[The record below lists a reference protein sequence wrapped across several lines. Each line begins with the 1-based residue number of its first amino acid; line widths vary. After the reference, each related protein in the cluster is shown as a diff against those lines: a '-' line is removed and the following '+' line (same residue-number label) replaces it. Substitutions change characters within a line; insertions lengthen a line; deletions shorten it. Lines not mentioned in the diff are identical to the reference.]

1 MVTDFFCLSA
11 SLRFAWRSFLFHFA
25 AKQVWVFASTDREP
39 WRSNFSATAAV
50 IYEASAAASET
61 LAVRQREENFGR
73 IRNRAAGQAD
83 EHERQCENSVP
94 DHRDLPNDRL
104 QEVV

>member
-1 MVTDFFCLSA
+1 VAFF
-11 SLRFAWRSFLFHFA
+11 FHFA
-25 AKQVWVFASTDREP
+25 AKHVWIFASTDGEP
-39 WRSNFSATAAV
+39 WRSNSSATAAV
-50 IYEASAAASET
+50 IYEASAAATET

-94 DHRDLPNDRL
+94 DHCDLPNDRL